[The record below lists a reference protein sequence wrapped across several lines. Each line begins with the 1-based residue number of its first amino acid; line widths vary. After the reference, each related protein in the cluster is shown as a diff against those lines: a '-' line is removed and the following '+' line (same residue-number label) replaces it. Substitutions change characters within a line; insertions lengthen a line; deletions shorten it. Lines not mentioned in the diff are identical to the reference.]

1 MIPLVCCRPRT
12 HQPHTMKYFGC
23 TSARM
28 RERRRHQS
36 HSPGSLEV
44 EKASK
49 KTSHGSGCGRASH
62 AQGGYC
68 TVLTC
73 PCDYCLRCLTQTSS
87 DPLLWT
93 PPRFVHRLELLY
105 TAAKLQISATS
116 RLHTIGHSCTVCS
129 HQPSNQRTI
138 SRPRPHGQPLGRMA
152 WICITGKPLSSWSWK
167 CPVMMQCFCAAGI
180 Q

>member
-28 RERRRHQS
+28 RERRRHQP

-49 KTSHGSGCGRASH
+49 KNIPRIWLWTSQPRTRRVL
-62 AQGGYC
+62 YC
-68 TVLTC
+68 T
-73 PCDYCLRCLTQTSS
+73 DMSLRLLS
-87 DPLLWT
+87 PLPHSNLLRSASVDSASLCSQVGAIQQQNCKKRQPVDCT
-93 PPRFVHRLELLY
+93 PSGTH
-105 TAAKLQISATS
+105 
-116 RLHTIGHSCTVCS
+116 VCS
-129 HQPSNQRTI
+129 HQPSNQRTT
-138 SRPRPHGQPLGRMA
+138 SRPRPHGQPLGRKA